1 MIEMACEGR
10 LEIVSG
16 DTYDILVEVENYDVN
31 LIEKIVFSCKDL
43 NLVKDFDRDWT
54 ENSNLFALH
63 FDSEETKNFPPKCFD
78 YDITVIFT
86 DGTINTATYR
96 SAIKIYPKV
105 NKI

>member
-1 MIEMACEGR
+1 MIEMAYEGR

-16 DTYDILVEVENYDVN
+16 DTYDILIEVENFDSS
-31 LIEKIVFSCKDL
+31 LIEKIVFSCKALDL
-43 NLVKDFDRDWT
+43 IKDFDRDWA
-54 ENSNLFALH
+54 ENSNLFALR